1 MTDMA
6 RRAPNP
12 EFRRKVR
19 GKNLA
24 VMAALIAFCVLI
36 YLVTLVRM
44 GGI

>member
-6 RRAPNP
+6 RHLPNP

-24 VMAALIAFCVLI
+24 LMIVLI

-44 GGI
+44 GSA